1 MSDVTP
7 KYKGSVLRPL
17 KALAGLWRAPETLP
31 MEPRPAAPNYR
42 GFHLNDWKLCIGCGT
57 CQEICDNAAIRMV
70 HDPDLPSD
78 AKAGIKPRRPAID
91 YGRCCWCALCVD
103 ICPTGSLSMSRE
115 YIHVSRDMDSYFIL
129 PDEKGMHGLGF
140 EKGWAKS
147 ETSDLLDHRRQE
159 MPLMQPDEALQGFGE
174 LARGFDAEA
183 AVLEASRCI
192 QCGMCH
198 DACPTGM
205 HAPDYIRA
213 LWQGDREKA
222 VEEIYRTNPLPM
234 VCGRICTHKCEV
246 ACSVGRRGEP
256 VAIRWL
262 KRHAMDG
269 ASPERVREIA
279 LQGKASEPSGRR
291 VAIVGSGPAGLTAAF
306 DLAKRGHAVT
316 IYEARAVPG
325 GMMRFGIPEY
335 RLPGHSLDRD
345 VDVIR
350 AAGVDIRCNTAVGR
364 DVTMAELR
372 AGNDAVL
379 LSTGLWQP
387 RSTRVPG
394 TDHPR
399 VLPAIRVLEA
409 VTLGEPIEVPRR
421 AVVIGGGNVAF
432 DVARSLAR
440 LQRAHHGEV
449 AVDVIALEDR
459 HHMLADEEEVDEA
472 AAEGV
477 KLYNSWGPKQVV
489 VEDGRIVAL
498 ETVRCLSLTD
508 SEGRFHPRYDEQ
520 TMVSHAA
527 DTVIEAIG
535 QACDISYLGHDL
547 IEVLEWSRGR
557 LRIDPDGRTSEP
569 WLWAAGD
576 MVEGPDVVH
585 AIAAGHRAA
594 ASIDAAIGAA
604 AIIGSW
610 NTAGEGAERNHP

>member
-17 KALAGLWRAPETLP
+17 KALANLLREPATLP

-70 HDPDLPSD
+70 HIPELPTD
-78 AKAGIKPRRPAID
+78 AKAGIKSRRPAID

-103 ICPTGSLSMSRE
+103 ICPTGSLSLSRE

-129 PDEKGMHGLGF
+129 PDEKGMHGKGF

-147 ETSDLLDHRRQE
+147 DTSDLLDHERQD
-159 MPLMQPDEALQGFGE
+159 MPLLSAQQALDGFGE
-174 LARGFDAEA
+174 LANGYDVQA

-198 DACPTGM
+198 EACPTGM
-205 HAPDYIRA
+205 HAPHYIRA
-213 LWQGDREKA
+213 LWEGDREKA
-222 VEEIYRTNPLPM
+222 VEEIYRTNPLSQ
-234 VCGRICTHKCEV
+234 VCGRICTHVCES

-262 KRHAMDG
+262 KRHAMDSVP
-269 ASPERVREIA
+269 AERVREIA
-279 LQGKASEPSGRR
+279 LKDRVQSPSGRR
-291 VAIVGSGPAGLTAAF
+291 ISIVGSGPAGLTAAF

-316 IYEARAVPG
+316 IYESRAMPG

-335 RLPGHSLDRD
+335 RLPYRNLDAD
-345 VDVIR
+345 IDVIR
-350 AAGVDIRCNTAVGR
+350 AAGVEILCNTPIGK
-364 DVTMAELR
+364 DMTMARLR
-372 AGNDAVL
+372 ESSDAVL
-379 LSTGLWQP
+379 VASGLWAP

-394 TDHPR
+394 CEHPK
-399 VLPAIRVLEA
+399 VLSAIGVLEA
-409 VTLGEPIEVPRR
+409 ITLGKEFEVPRR
-421 AVVIGGGNVAF
+421 AVVVGGGNVAF
-432 DVARSLAR
+432 DVARSIAR
-440 LQRAHHGEV
+440 LQNARYGKV
-449 AVDVIALEDR
+449 AVDVVALEDR
-459 HHMLADEEEVDEA
+459 QHMLADEEEVREA
-472 AAEGV
+472 AAEGIS
-477 KLYNSWGPKQVV
+477 LFNSWGPKCVV
-489 VEDGRIVAL
+489 IKDGGIAAL
-498 ETVRCLSLTD
+498 ETVQCISLKD
-508 SEGRFHPRYDEQ
+508 EQGRFHPKYDEGC
-520 TMVSHAA
+520 MVSHAA

-535 QACDISYLGHDL
+535 QAADTAYLGHDL
-547 IEVLEWSRGR
+547 IEGLEWSRGR
-557 LRIDPDGRTSEP
+557 LKIDRAGRTSQP

-594 ASIDAAIGAA
+594 TSIDLELTGGQLASRRVA
-604 AIIGSW
+604 
-610 NTAGEGAERNHP
+610 